1 MKCKFYFFE
10 IIFIIYLLFYRKYIF
25 LKTQRVI
32 WSESVCFL
40 LNNLICIIRCFSG
53 RCLVN
58 AHVIFCWNQTL
69 ERLLMFREKRKP
81 TLPIVKASS
90 FIATLY
96 KALLI
101 FDDLYWSTFFR
112 IFELILV
119 TSTALAYLVE
129 AFCLY

>member
-1 MKCKFYFFE
+1 
-10 IIFIIYLLFYRKYIF
+10 
-25 LKTQRVI
+25 
-32 WSESVCFL
+32 
-40 LNNLICIIRCFSG
+40 
-53 RCLVN
+53 
-58 AHVIFCWNQTL
+58 
-69 ERLLMFREKRKP
+69 MFREKRKP